1 MKTEYEEVKAIL
13 IKHDVDLD
21 GDVEKF
27 MDTIVYGADEPLFME
42 LFEYFISEGEMPY
55 DVAKGRADVNSDEWI
70 VDRIQEIGL
79 IKGEQNDPN
88 GLPLDFTN
96 KYHQEEA

>member
-1 MKTEYEEVKAIL
+1 MKTEYDEVNSIL
-13 IKHDVDLD
+13 VKHDVDLD

-42 LFEYFISEGEMPY
+42 LYEYFISEGEMPY

-79 IKGEQNDPN
+79 IK
-88 GLPLDFTN
+88 
-96 KYHQEEA
+96 EEA

>member
-1 MKTEYEEVKAIL
+1 MKTEYDEVKAIL
-13 IKHDVDLD
+13 VKHDVDLD

-42 LFEYFISEGEMPY
+42 LYEYFISEGEMPY
-55 DVAKGRADVNSDEWI
+55 DVAKGRAVNSDEWI

-79 IKGEQNDPN
+79 IK
-88 GLPLDFTN
+88 
-96 KYHQEEA
+96 EEA

>member
-1 MKTEYEEVKAIL
+1 MRTEYEEVKEIL
-13 IKHDVDLD
+13 VKHDVDLG
-21 GDVEKF
+21 GDVDKF
-27 MDTIVYGADEPLFME
+27 METIVYGEPLFRE
-42 LFEYFISEGEMPY
+42 LFEYFMGEGEMPY
-55 DVAKGRADVNSDEWI
+55 DVAKGRADVMSDEWI

-96 KYHQEEA
+96 KYHREQA